1 MATKYIITRVNQDST
16 ETEVATKSKK
26 SDAITV
32 AQAGRKETRRTHVVR
47 TDKGTEVH
55 VEKGV
60 RPMKITPAYTR
71 TVELPA
77 DFEAPEGTRVA
88 YTRSRKGVALLH
100 VEETGEY
107 ALFNYVTGTMV
118 EEGLPTT
125 RAAGKAVKALPAL
138 ASVSE

>member
-1 MATKYIITRVNQDST
+1 MATKYIITRTNQDAT
-16 ETEVATKSKK
+16 ETEVGTKSKK
-26 SDAITV
+26 SDAI
-32 AQAGRKETRRTHVVR
+32 ALADAGRASSRRTHTVR
-47 TDKGTEVH
+47 TDKGTEVY
-55 VEKGV
+55 VVKGV